1 MPQSPPTLRAE
12 SPAASFRFAGPGSA
26 ATPALRHSGTP
37 EERFLDT
44 WRLFRCKCEA
54 KGRHALLAATP
65 GIEISGAVQEPDD
78 PDFVGMNLIEEAV
91 PKDEDL
97 A

>member
-1 MPQSPPTLRAE
+1 
-12 SPAASFRFAGPGSA
+12 
-26 ATPALRHSGTP
+26 
-37 EERFLDT
+37 
-44 WRLFRCKCEA
+44 LFRCKCEA

>member
-1 MPQSPPTLRAE
+1 
-12 SPAASFRFAGPGSA
+12 
-26 ATPALRHSGTP
+26 
-37 EERFLDT
+37 
-44 WRLFRCKCEA
+44 
-54 KGRHALLAATP
+54 
-65 GIEISGAVQEPDD
+65 VQEPDD